1 MSSPHASGSL
11 VRQARAVRIQVTF
24 HAADER
30 QAQTVAAKLIDSAH
44 EIANLPE
51 CECDV
56 DVSVE
61 GSSLQGSPPQGSSA
75 SEDASGAPPRGRPP
89 KS

>member
-1 MSSPHASGSL
+1 VSTEDATAAALAAPAH
-11 VRQARAVRIQVTF
+11 AVRVHVTF
-24 HAADER
+24 HAADEPHA
-30 QAQTVAAKLIDSAH
+30 QAVVAKLIDSAH

-61 GSSLQGSPPQGSSA
+61 TSPLERSPASA
-75 SEDASGAPPRGRPP
+75 DAGGAPPRGRPP

>member
-1 MSSPHASGSL
+1 VSSIDTSAAL
-11 VRQARAVRIQVTF
+11 VTSTHTVRVQVSF
-24 HAADER
+24 HTADER

-56 DVSVE
+56 DVSIE
-61 GSSLQGSPPQGSSA
+61 TSPPQGSLFQGSPA

>member
-1 MSSPHASGSL
+1 MTPRHT
-11 VRQARAVRIQVTF
+11 VHVQVSF

-44 EIANLPE
+44 EIANQPE

-61 GSSLQGSPPQGSSA
+61 TSPLQGSPLQGSPA
-75 SEDASGAPPRGRPP
+75 SENASGAPPHGRPP

>member
-1 MSSPHASGSL
+1 VSSTGASGALTVSAHT
-11 VRQARAVRIQVTF
+11 VHIQVSF
-24 HAADER
+24 HAANER

-61 GSSLQGSPPQGSSA
+61 TSPLQDSLLQGSPA
-75 SEDASGAPPRGRPP
+75 SEDVSGAPPRGRPP

>member
-1 MSSPHASGSL
+1 VSSVGASAAL
-11 VRQARAVRIQVTF
+11 VTSTHTVHVQVSF

-30 QAQTVAAKLIDSAH
+30 QAHTVAAKLIDSAH

-61 GSSLQGSPPQGSSA
+61 TSPLQGSPA
-75 SEDASGAPPRGRPP
+75 SEDASGAPSPGRPP

>member
-1 MSSPHASGSL
+1 VSTEEQTGETPTGTCAL
-11 VRQARAVRIQVTF
+11 RVQVVF
-24 HAADER
+24 HLTDD
-30 QAQTVAAKLIDSAH
+30 QQSQSVAARMIDSAH

-61 GSSLQGSPPQGSSA
+61 LTNADGAYASPAP
-75 SEDASGAPPRGRPP
+75 SGAPGRVGHVEH
-89 KS
+89 

>member
-1 MSSPHASGSL
+1 MSSVGTSAELVASTHMVHIRVS
-11 VRQARAVRIQVTF
+11 F

-30 QAQTVAAKLIDSAH
+30 QAQIVAAKLIDSAH

-61 GSSLQGSPPQGSSA
+61 TSPLQDSLLEGSPA
-75 SEDASGAPPRGRPP
+75 SEDSSGALPRGRPP
-89 KS
+89 KL

>member
-1 MSSPHASGSL
+1 MSSVGTSGAL
-11 VRQARAVRIQVTF
+11 VESTHTVHVQVSF

-61 GSSLQGSPPQGSSA
+61 TSSLQGSPA

>member
-1 MSSPHASGSL
+1 MSSVSASAALAASTHT
-11 VRQARAVRIQVTF
+11 VRVQVSF

-30 QAQTVAAKLIDSAH
+30 QAQTVATKLIDSAH

-61 GSSLQGSPPQGSSA
+61 TSPLQGSPA
-75 SEDASGAPPRGRPP
+75 SEDASGGPPRGHPP

>member
-1 MSSPHASGSL
+1 MR
-11 VRQARAVRIQVTF
+11 VQVTF
-24 HAADER
+24 HIANER
-30 QAQTVAAKLIDSAH
+30 QAQTVTAKLIDCAH

-61 GSSLQGSPPQGSSA
+61 TSSLQGSPLQGSLA
-75 SEDASGAPPRGRPP
+75 SEAASGAPPRGRPP

>member
-1 MSSPHASGSL
+1 MHTVHIHVS
-11 VRQARAVRIQVTF
+11 F
-24 HAADER
+24 HTADEH

-44 EIANLPE
+44 DIANLPE

-61 GSSLQGSPPQGSSA
+61 TSSLEGLPAPGDS
-75 SEDASGAPPRGRPP
+75 SGAPPRGRPP

>member
-1 MSSPHASGSL
+1 VSTNLRSNVATG
-11 VRQARAVRIQVTF
+11 ATGAVRVQVLF
-24 HAADER
+24 HTTDER
-30 QAQTVAAKLIDSAH
+30 QAQTVAAKLIDRAY

-61 GSSLQGSPPQGSSA
+61 TSPLKVSSA
-75 SEDASGAPPRGRPP
+75 PVDPSGAPPHGRAPN
-89 KS
+89 S

>member
-1 MSSPHASGSL
+1 VSSVDASAAL
-11 VRQARAVRIQVTF
+11 VTHTVHVQVSF

-61 GSSLQGSPPQGSSA
+61 TSPFPRSMLQGSPA
-75 SEDASGAPPRGRPP
+75 SEDASGAPPRGHPP

>member
-1 MSSPHASGSL
+1 VH
-11 VRQARAVRIQVTF
+11 IQVSF

-30 QAQTVAAKLIDSAH
+30 QAQTVVAKLIDSAH

-61 GSSLQGSPPQGSSA
+61 TSQLQGSLLQGAQA
-75 SEDASGAPPRGRPP
+75 SEDVSGAPPRGRPP

>member
-1 MSSPHASGSL
+1 MSSVRTSDAL
-11 VRQARAVRIQVTF
+11 VESPRTVHIRVSF
-24 HAADER
+24 HATDER
-30 QAQTVAAKLIDSAH
+30 QARTLAAKLIDSAH

-56 DVSVE
+56 NVSVE
-61 GSSLQGSPPQGSSA
+61 TSPLERLPA
-75 SEDASGAPPRGRPP
+75 SEDSSGAPPRGRPP

>member
-1 MSSPHASGSL
+1 MHTVHVRVSFHAS
-11 VRQARAVRIQVTF
+11 
-24 HAADER
+24 DER

-61 GSSLQGSPPQGSSA
+61 ASSLAGSQA
-75 SEDASGAPPRGRPP
+75 LEDASGAPPRGRPP

>member
-1 MSSPHASGSL
+1 MSSVGASTAL
-11 VRQARAVRIQVTF
+11 ETHTVHVRVSF

-61 GSSLQGSPPQGSSA
+61 TLPLQGSLLQGSPA

>member
-1 MSSPHASGSL
+1 VSSVSASAVL
-11 VRQARAVRIQVTF
+11 VTHTVHVQVSF

-30 QAQTVAAKLIDSAH
+30 QAQTVAARLIDSAH

-61 GSSLQGSPPQGSSA
+61 TSPLQGSLLQGSQA

>member
-1 MSSPHASGSL
+1 MHT
-11 VRQARAVRIQVTF
+11 VHIQVSF
-24 HAADER
+24 HANSER
-30 QAQTVAAKLIDSAH
+30 QAQTVAAKLIDSAQ

-61 GSSLQGSPPQGSSA
+61 ASRLDGSSA
-75 SEDASGAPPRGRPP
+75 SEDSSGAPPRGRPP

>member
-1 MSSPHASGSL
+1 VTSTHT
-11 VRQARAVRIQVTF
+11 VHVQVSF

-61 GSSLQGSPPQGSSA
+61 TSPLQGSSA
-75 SEDASGAPPRGRPP
+75 SEGASGAPPYGRPP

>member
-1 MSSPHASGSL
+1 MCASRS
-11 VRQARAVRIQVTF
+11 VF

-61 GSSLQGSPPQGSSA
+61 TSARQGSLAVP
-75 SEDASGAPPRGRPP
+75 EDASGDRRAGVRQNR
-89 KS
+89 

>member
-1 MSSPHASGSL
+1 MVAAPTHTVHIRVS
-11 VRQARAVRIQVTF
+11 F
-24 HAADER
+24 HAADQR
-30 QAQTVAAKLIDSAH
+30 RAQMVAAKLIDSAH

-61 GSSLQGSPPQGSSA
+61 TSPFQGSSLQGSPA

>member
-1 MSSPHASGSL
+1 MVAAPAHTVHIRVS
-11 VRQARAVRIQVTF
+11 F
-24 HAADER
+24 HAVDER

-61 GSSLQGSPPQGSSA
+61 TSSLQGSLA
-75 SEDASGAPPRGRPP
+75 SGDAGGAPPHGRPP

>member
-1 MSSPHASGSL
+1 MSSVGVSTALGASTHT
-11 VRQARAVRIQVTF
+11 VHVQVSF

-61 GSSLQGSPPQGSSA
+61 ASTLEPPA
-75 SEDASGAPPRGRPP
+75 SEAAGGAPPHAHPP

>member
-1 MSSPHASGSL
+1 MSSAGASAALAASTHT
-11 VRQARAVRIQVTF
+11 VHIQVSF
-24 HAADER
+24 HATDER

-61 GSSLQGSPPQGSSA
+61 TSRLQGSPA
-75 SEDASGAPPRGRPP
+75 SEDASGAVPRGRPP

>member
-1 MSSPHASGSL
+1 VSSVGVSTALGASTHT
-11 VRQARAVRIQVTF
+11 VHVQVSF

-61 GSSLQGSPPQGSSA
+61 ASTLEPPA
-75 SEDASGAPPRGRPP
+75 SEAAGGAPPHAHPP

>member
-1 MSSPHASGSL
+1 MSSIDTSAAL
-11 VRQARAVRIQVTF
+11 VTSTHTVHVQVSF

-61 GSSLQGSPPQGSSA
+61 TSPLQGSPGSPA

>member
-1 MSSPHASGSL
+1 MSSVVASAALGTSTHT
-11 VRQARAVRIQVTF
+11 VHVQVSF

-61 GSSLQGSPPQGSSA
+61 TSPLQGSPA

>member
-1 MSSPHASGSL
+1 VHVHVS
-11 VRQARAVRIQVTF
+11 F
-24 HAADER
+24 HATDER
-30 QAQTVAAKLIDSAH
+30 MAQTVAAKLIGSAH

-61 GSSLQGSPPQGSSA
+61 ASTPTGSVATMGA
-75 SEDASGAPPRGRPP
+75 DGAPSRGRPP

>member
-1 MSSPHASGSL
+1 MSSVDTSAAL
-11 VRQARAVRIQVTF
+11 VRSTHTVHIQVSF
-24 HAADER
+24 HAADES
-30 QAQTVAAKLIDSAH
+30 QAQTLAAKLIDSAH

-61 GSSLQGSPPQGSSA
+61 TSSLQGSSA
-75 SEDASGAPPRGRPP
+75 SEDASGAAPRERPP

>member
-1 MSSPHASGSL
+1 MSSIDTSAAL
-11 VRQARAVRIQVTF
+11 VTSTHTVHVQVSF
-24 HAADER
+24 HATDER

-61 GSSLQGSPPQGSSA
+61 TSSLEGLPA
-75 SEDASGAPPRGRPP
+75 SQDSSGAPPRGRPP

>member
-1 MSSPHASGSL
+1 MPLASEAHA
-11 VRQARAVRIQVTF
+11 VHIQVTF
-24 HAADER
+24 HATGER
-30 QAQTVAAKLIDSAH
+30 HAQTLASKLIDSAH

-56 DVSVE
+56 DVSVAT
-61 GSSLQGSPPQGSSA
+61 SPREHMPSR
-75 SEDASGAPPRGRPP
+75 EDARMDAPQAPREAAGAVPRGRPP

>member
-1 MSSPHASGSL
+1 
-11 VRQARAVRIQVTF
+11 VRVEVTF
-24 HAADER
+24 HTVDER
-30 QAQTVAAKLIDSAH
+30 HAQTVAGKLIDSAH

-61 GSSLQGSPPQGSSA
+61 SSSPQGPPPKGSSA

>member
-1 MSSPHASGSL
+1 MSSVDASAFVGSTHT
-11 VRQARAVRIQVTF
+11 VHVQVSF

-30 QAQTVAAKLIDSAH
+30 QAQIVAAKLIDSAH

-61 GSSLQGSPPQGSSA
+61 ASPLQDSPFQGSPA
-75 SEDASGAPPRGRPP
+75 SEDASGAPPRGHPP

>member
-1 MSSPHASGSL
+1 VSSIGTSAAL
-11 VRQARAVRIQVTF
+11 AAQAHTVHIRVSF

-61 GSSLQGSPPQGSSA
+61 TSPLQGSLLQGLPA
-75 SEDASGAPPRGRPP
+75 SEDSSGAPPRGRPP

>member
-1 MSSPHASGSL
+1 VSSDASGALAPATHTVHIRVS
-11 VRQARAVRIQVTF
+11 F
-24 HAADER
+24 HAGDER
-30 QAQTVAAKLIDSAH
+30 QAQTVATKLIDSAH

-61 GSSLQGSPPQGSSA
+61 TSPLEGSPTPA
-75 SEDASGAPPRGRPP
+75 DASGAPPREHPP